1 MADLEI
7 PLPPEKIEKPSFS
20 KKGKITVDEFL
31 MTKPPM
37 GDVSRQAFRIKSIGC
52 NDLEKLYEEFV
63 K

>member
-7 PLPPEKIEKPSFS
+7 PPPEKPEKPST

-37 GDVSRQAFRIKSIGC
+37 GEVSRQAFRIKSIGC
-52 NDLEKLYEEFV
+52 NDLEKLYKEYV
-63 K
+63 

>member
-7 PLPPEKIEKPSFS
+7 PPPEKEEKKPSP

-37 GDVSRQAFRIKSIGC
+37 GEVSRQAFRIKSIGC
-52 NDLEKLYEEFV
+52 NDLEKLYKEFV

>member
-7 PLPPEKIEKPSFS
+7 LPPEKIEKPST

-37 GDVSRQAFRIKSIGC
+37 GETSRQAFRIKSIGC
-52 NDLEKLYEEFV
+52 NDLEKLYKEFV